1 MIFTMSRAFQRDELH
16 LRSSLCS
23 LCSSMQLSPL
33 QRLACNFPK
42 TKYYVTINMCFLIF
56 RRYEGSFHGLLP
68 CVISHEVMTALSFTN
83 ITASVLQTELY
94 EISCVT
100 YLSLLQI
107 GGLQAVCFFPCRLC
121 GFYVPVNRV
130 LLLQTD
136 TLCNVLSLEGS
147 APYVL
152 VPFSSKALD
161 SRRRVL
167 VCKLKTNSMRQ
178 VTQLIHTRFSQW
190 RRPSW

>member
-1 MIFTMSRAFQRDELH
+1 MIFFPALFPAKSFLPFPLPTS
-16 LRSSLCS
+16 LRLFS
-23 LCSSMQLSPL
+23 
-33 QRLACNFPK
+33 K
-42 TKYYVTINMCFLIF
+42 
-56 RRYEGSFHGLLP
+56 
-68 CVISHEVMTALSFTN
+68 
-83 ITASVLQTELY
+83 
-94 EISCVT
+94 
-100 YLSLLQI
+100 LSLMRSHVCLPLLRI
-107 GGLQAVCFFPCRLC
+107 GDLQAVCFFPCRLC